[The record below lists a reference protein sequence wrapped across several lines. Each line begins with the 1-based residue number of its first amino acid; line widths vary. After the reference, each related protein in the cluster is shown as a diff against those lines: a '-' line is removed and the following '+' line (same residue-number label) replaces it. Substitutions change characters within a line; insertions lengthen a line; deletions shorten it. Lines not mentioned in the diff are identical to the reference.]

1 MGNLRRKPVLCPFGD
16 RYKGGVNLI
25 LAFVW
30 NVGTYDMDV
39 KGEISSGSPTRIRVP
54 MPCIG
59 AE

>member
-1 MGNLRRKPVLCPFGD
+1 
-16 RYKGGVNLI
+16 
-25 LAFVW
+25 
-30 NVGTYDMDV
+30 MDA

>member
-1 MGNLRRKPVLCPFGD
+1 MQ
-16 RYKGGVNLI
+16 
-25 LAFVW
+25 AFVW
-30 NVGTYDMDV
+30 NVGTYDMDA